1 MHKENK
7 SQMEKRGR
15 SINIF
20 LMDGEST
27 GKIKVSISNWNGVT
41 YKIPR
46 KMLEDCRDF
55 EAFKQSGIYFL
66 FGENRAYIGQADV
79 RLSGGAIFKRIF
91 EHTKDHLTADWQEV
105 VVFTRKDNSLGLT
118 DISFLENLF
127 HKNAVKANR
136 YKILNSNRPSQGTVT
151 EEKRSELEE
160 YADYAELILGVLGY
174 KIFEPIEQDFKHAFI
189 KKSTEDSSQ
198 KTSLPNLPNPDSNV
212 GEYIRTAMRNLANS
226 GYSFSDEEIDKMC
239 SEEWTWDVFKRNGKP
254 FMRRIKGTTPT
265 KDELDINGY
274 RRFWN
279 EVFIFGNTRVI
290 ISKEWFPIHKQR
302 FIEWYN
308 SLSK

>member
-1 MHKENK
+1 
-7 SQMEKRGR
+7 MEKRGR
-15 SINIF
+15 TFYLF

-27 GKIKVSISNWNGVT
+27 GKIKVTVSNWNGVT

-66 FGENRAYIGQADV
+66 FGENKAYIGQADV

-91 EHTKDHLTADWQEV
+91 EHTKDHLAEDWEEV
-105 VVFTRKDNSLGLT
+105 VVFTSKDNSLGLT

-127 HKNAVKANR
+127 HKNAVKAKR
-136 YKILNSNRPSQGTVT
+136 FKILNNNTPSQGTVT
-151 EEKRSELEE
+151 EEKREELEE

-174 KIFEPIEQDFKHAFI
+174 KIFEPIEHNSI
-189 KKSTEDSSQ
+189 KQTYKKTGNTNQ
-198 KTSLPNLPNPDSNV
+198 KTTVPDLPNPECKV

-239 SEEWTWDVFKRNGKP
+239 SEEWTLDIFKRSGTP
-254 FMRRIKGTTPT
+254 FMRRIKGSTPT
-265 KDELDINGY
+265 KEELDIGNY

-279 EVFIFGNTRVI
+279 EVFIFGGVKVI
-290 ISKEWFPIHKQR
+290 ISKEWYIPHKQR
-302 FIEWYN
+302 FAAWYN
-308 SLSK
+308 SLGK